1 MGVPES
7 FYRAHPT
14 GTVRR
19 FAAGSSLLE
28 SPRRTAMSSKA
39 NAVDEMTRR
48 VLEIVYPD
56 GIFPTDYPKAIGIVS
71 MIALSTD
78 GILAKPAHPPFPLPR
93 LESESESESAGVRSR
108 TTWPLRRSPAH
119 AAQPGI
125 ARWLAHKSGSEETIR
140 PAALTARTTEPALR

>member
-78 GILAKPAHPPFPLPR
+78 GILAKPAHPIPSPTPR
-93 LESESESESAGVRSR
+93 ERERRRAEAEDRGPTEEPGSRSAGWHR
-108 TTWPLRRSPAH
+108 
-119 AAQPGI
+119 
-125 ARWLAHKSGSEETIR
+125 
-140 PAALTARTTEPALR
+140 AL

>member
-1 MGVPES
+1 MGVPAS
-7 FYRAHPT
+7 LDRAHPT
-14 GTVRR
+14 GTVGR

-28 SPRRTAMSSKA
+28 SPRKTVMSTKA

-78 GILAKPAHPPFPLPR
+78 GILAKPTHPVAPATPR
-93 LESESESESAGVRSR
+93 ERERRRAAPDDGAPSAEPRSR
-108 TTWPLRRSPAH
+108 PPAQER
-119 AAQPGI
+119 AV
-125 ARWLAHKSGSEETIR
+125 
-140 PAALTARTTEPALR
+140 ALSQI

>member
-1 MGVPES
+1 MGVPAS
-7 FYRAHPT
+7 LDRAHPT
-14 GTVRR
+14 GTVGR

-28 SPRRTAMSSKA
+28 SPRKTVMSTKA

-78 GILAKPAHPPFPLPR
+78 GILAKPAHPIPSPTPR
-93 LESESESESAGVRSR
+93 ERERRRAEAEDGAPAEEPGSRRAAWDRAVARSQIGQRRDNPAGG
-108 TTWPLRRSPAH
+108 ADGQH
-119 AAQPGI
+119 D
-125 ARWLAHKSGSEETIR
+125 
-140 PAALTARTTEPALR
+140 

>member
-78 GILAKPAHPPFPLPR
+78 GILAKPAHPPIPPSAPR
-93 LESESESESAGVRSR
+93 ERERERERRRAEPEDVAPAEEPGSRRAAWDRAVARSQIGQRRDNPAGGADS
-108 TTWPLRRSPAH
+108 
-119 AAQPGI
+119 QDD
-125 ARWLAHKSGSEETIR
+125 
-140 PAALTARTTEPALR
+140 

>member
-1 MGVPES
+1 MGVPAS
-7 FYRAHPT
+7 LDRAHPT
-14 GTVRR
+14 GTVGR

-28 SPRRTAMSSKA
+28 SPRRSVMSSKA

-78 GILAKPAHPPFPLPR
+78 GILAKPPHPL
-93 LESESESESAGVRSR
+93 
-108 TTWPLRRSPAH
+108 SPATPPQRH
-119 AAQPGI
+119 PTPPQP
-125 ARWLAHKSGSEETIR
+125 
-140 PAALTARTTEPALR
+140 

>member
-1 MGVPES
+1 MGVPAS
-7 FYRAHPT
+7 LDRAHPT

-19 FAAGSSLLE
+19 FAAGSPLLE
-28 SPRRTAMSSKA
+28 SPRRSVMSSKA

-78 GILAKPAHPPFPLPR
+78 GILAKPTHPVAPASPRQRERRRAEPDAGAPPAKPRSHPAPSALPPD
-93 LESESESESAGVRSR
+93 L
-108 TTWPLRRSPAH
+108 
-119 AAQPGI
+119 
-125 ARWLAHKSGSEETIR
+125 
-140 PAALTARTTEPALR
+140 